1 MEEDEF
7 NIEDAVCRAFILSL
21 GTSLPSPNT
30 VQNMISWIKIQ
41 ARKEQEQLSTD
52 YVYSCIPR
60 YINFMFNKS

>member
-21 GTSLPSPNT
+21 GTSLPSPGT